1 MSKTFCEICNEL
13 VEYKIKKRI
22 REEIINNKIVS
33 FNELYAICKKC
44 NNEVYVEKLYDQ
56 NMLEYSEKIKEINGI
71 ITIKEIEEILKKY
84 AIGKKPLSLVLGW
97 GEVTII
103 RYLEGNT
110 PEKAYSDILKK
121 VLDNPNTMH
130 EYLEKNKDLITS
142 VAYKR
147 TLGKIMELKLIED
160 QSKIY
165 LISKHII
172 ARMED
177 ITPLALQKILYYIQG
192 FSTYFFDRPI
202 FNDNAEAWVH
212 GPVYREIYDRF
223 SYYRYNPIS
232 KNEFES
238 YNEIDSLNAKEIKLI
253 DSVINNFGVYSGKT
267 LEKMTHTTIPWE
279 EGRKELSEEEYSSNI
294 IDIDT
299 MKDYFTNIG
308 KKYKM
313 KSVSDISK
321 YVSSIFKKIMDGDN
335 K

>member
-97 GEVTII
+97 GETTII

-110 PEKAYSDILKK
+110 PEKAYSNILKK
-121 VLDNPNTMH
+121 VLDDPNTMH

-321 YVSSIFKKIMDGDN
+321 YVSSIFKEIMDGDN

>member
-13 VEYKIKKRI
+13 VEYKIRKRI
-22 REEIINNKIVS
+22 KEEMINNKIVS

-71 ITIKEIEEILKKY
+71 ITIKEIEEVLKKY
-84 AIGKKPLSLVLGW
+84 AIGKKQLSLVLGW
-97 GEVTII
+97 GETTII

-121 VLDNPNTMH
+121 VLDDPNTMH

-232 KNEFES
+232 KNEFEI

-253 DSVINNFGVYSGKT
+253 DLVINNFGVYSGKT

-321 YVSSIFKKIMDGDN
+321 YVSSIFKEIMDGDN